1 MKRNVLLRHLKEN
14 QCTLDREGKHSIY
27 VNSITGAW
35 SAIPRHAD
43 IREYT
48 VFDICKQ
55 LGIPKPKIN

>member
-1 MKRNVLLRHLKEN
+1 M
-14 QCTLDREGKHSIY
+14 LDREGKHSIY
-27 VNSITGAW
+27 VNKITGAW
-35 SAIPRHAD
+35 SAVPRHAD